1 MPLAFRTFCVT
12 PAWRLRQ
19 VSAVQKKWYARRYN
33 IGTFNRAFEETGNVF
48 FFFSVTH
55 SYNFQV
61 CVFFFAFCVCAYMR
75 IYMYACTYVRVFMQY
90 VCVHFLKVRRNIF
103 QCSCRERLFP
113 RSKNGTIQIFYS
125 D

>member
-1 MPLAFRTFCVT
+1 MPLAFVTLCVT
-12 PAWRLRQ
+12 PAWRIRRHRTVGLLWQ

-61 CVFFFAFCVCAYMR
+61 CLCVSAYMR
-75 IYMYACTYVRVFMQY
+75 TSKYMCVVYVRLCYY
-90 VCVHFLKVRRNIF
+90 VCVCISKV
-103 QCSCRERLFP
+103 C
-113 RSKNGTIQIFYS
+113 KTIMS
-125 D
+125 VLLSGATVPAV